1 RLPSAAARTTITG
14 GSMTDGG
21 GAGPAVSS
29 EPDRGVGGR
38 ESGVSWASAMAAPPS
53 SKSVRIACFIRV
65 SAPSLQPELD
75 RQKDPRRDGLCLRR
89 AGSSATGGLRRPPR
103 DRGPGARRDLDE
115 DLAHATVG
123 LHLD

>member
-1 RLPSAAARTTITG
+1 
-14 GSMTDGG
+14 MTDGG

-75 RQKDPRRDGLCLRR
+75 RQKDPRRDGLCP
-89 AGSSATGGLRRPPR
+89 PPR
-103 DRGPGARRDLDE
+103 GLAAPLADCVGHRAIEVRVPGEISNWISPTRSSD
-115 DLAHATVG
+115 
-123 LHLD
+123 